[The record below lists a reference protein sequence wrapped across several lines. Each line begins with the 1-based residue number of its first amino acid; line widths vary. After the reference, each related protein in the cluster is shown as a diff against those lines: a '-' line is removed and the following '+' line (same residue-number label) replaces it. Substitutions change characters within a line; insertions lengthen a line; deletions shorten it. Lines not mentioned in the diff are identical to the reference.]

1 MKWIGVGVE
10 LKWTG
15 IGLGLELDKNGV
27 HPPHLPRPRGTE
39 KVCRFRDEVL
49 NAKVQVVCFSWIGIR
64 VEVDWGG
71 VELKWS

>member
-10 LKWTG
+10 LKSTG
-15 IGLGLELDKNGV
+15 IGLGLELGKNGV
-27 HPPHLPRPRGTE
+27 QPPHLPIPRGTE

-49 NAKVQVVCFSWIGIR
+49 NAKVQDVCFSWIGIR
-64 VEVDWGG
+64 VEVVWGG